1 MIQEEQTPLTVNI
14 DGKEYS
20 KQDLTQQQFYLVRQI
35 RSCQLKSAELRL
47 ELNQLMMAEK
57 GFTEELK
64 GHFSQFNTEKGNTSS
79 EITDAT

>member
-1 MIQEEQTPLTVNI
+1 MIEEERTPLTVSI

-35 RSCQLKSAELRL
+35 RSCQLKAAELRL

-57 GFTEELK
+57 GFTEELRE
-64 GHFSQFNTEKGNTSS
+64 HFSKSNKEKGNTSS
-79 EITDAT
+79 EITDAA